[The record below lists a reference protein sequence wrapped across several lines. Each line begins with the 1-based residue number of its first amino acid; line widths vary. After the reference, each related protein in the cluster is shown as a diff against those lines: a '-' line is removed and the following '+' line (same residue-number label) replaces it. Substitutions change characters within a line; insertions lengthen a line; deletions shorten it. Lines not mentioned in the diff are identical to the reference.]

1 MERRLTFEC
10 GRALAYG
17 RLVAFAVLIALLSIV
32 IGTSPPASLEFVA
45 AGGAVLAAVL
55 FIFGIS
61 PLLTQH
67 WLTRSRVILRQGWY
81 FRAAIPLQGIRS
93 IGSAEDLAPH
103 RVPLGIHRPLGRPTL
118 FVTGG
123 RTGLV
128 RIVLARPRRFLQAF
142 GLPASEIVFDVAR
155 PKEFLE
161 AFEERRALFA
171 PVEADRADA

>member
-1 MERRLTFEC
+1 MERRLVFAY

-17 RLVAFAVLIALLSIV
+17 RLVVFIVLIVLVAV
-32 IGTSPPASLEFVA
+32 VMGASPPAAPELLTVSGV
-45 AGGAVLAAVL
+45 VLAAVL
-55 FIFGIS
+55 LVFGVS
-61 PLLTQH
+61 PLSTRH

-81 FRAAIPLQGIRS
+81 FRAAVPFRDIQS
-93 IGSAEDLAPH
+93 IESAEDLAPH

-128 RIVLARPRRFLQAF
+128 RVVLARPRRFLQAF

-161 AFEERRALFA
+161 ALRERRALFA